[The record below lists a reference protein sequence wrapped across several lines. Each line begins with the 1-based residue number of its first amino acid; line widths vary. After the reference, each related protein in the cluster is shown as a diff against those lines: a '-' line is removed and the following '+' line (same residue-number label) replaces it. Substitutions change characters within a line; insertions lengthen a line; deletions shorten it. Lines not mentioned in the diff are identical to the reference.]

1 MSENYD
7 DFTLLAE
14 SIAGKRE
21 AWESLVKRYSKL
33 IYFSINKTLKSYSH
47 YLQEGDVADIHN
59 SIFLSLLE
67 NNCKKLRQFKGKHGC
82 SLSSWIRLISIRQTI
97 DFLRSQKQH
106 VSIDREEDEM
116 SPLMERIPDKEL
128 PVKEQ
133 LELSENERIL
143 KKAMDELPSSDR
155 FFVKL
160 YYEKELPPEEI
171 ANIMHVSVSAI
182 YSKNNRIR
190 EKIKNILKEKGF
202 IARNSK

>member
-1 MSENYD
+1 
-7 DFTLLAE
+7 
-14 SIAGKRE
+14 
-21 AWESLVKRYSKL
+21 
-33 IYFSINKTLKSYSH
+33 
-47 YLQEGDVADIHN
+47 
-59 SIFLSLLE
+59 
-67 NNCKKLRQFKGKHGC
+67 
-82 SLSSWIRLISIRQTI
+82 
-97 DFLRSQKQH
+97 
-106 VSIDREEDEM
+106 M
-116 SPLMERIPDKEL
+116 SPLTERIPDKEL

-160 YYEKELPPEEI
+160 YYEKELSPEQI
-171 ANIMHVSVSAI
+171 ANIMHVSVNTI